1 MQKEH
6 MSTLSLVSDKEAQ
19 GGSMNPVNRV
29 IRFFDAWV
37 NFEQIRSLDLQH
49 YTLEELVRRVMNFA
63 NGFFAPMQIE
73 SEIVEALEEIQK
85 LKPKYIVELGS
96 ARGGSILL
104 WSRVADP
111 AATIVSIS
119 LPDGNFGGGSSL
131 RVPFFK
137 RFPLP
142 GQTLHII
149 RSDSQIQK
157 TVDMTKSCLKNNP
170 VDFLFIDADHTPAGV
185 RTDFNLYSPLVRK
198 GGVIAFHDIAIT
210 EPEYGVKDLWLEL
223 KTQYNTRD
231 IYGHPVSYG
240 IGLLRK

>member
-96 ARGGSILL
+96 APEGRFCFGRAWLTRPQPSFPSASRMVISEAVPPCVCHSSKGSLCL
-104 WSRVADP
+104 GRRSTSF
-111 AATIVSIS
+111 AAT
-119 LPDGNFGGGSSL
+119 PKF
-131 RVPFFK
+131 R
-137 RFPLP
+137 R
-142 GQTLHII
+142 Q
-149 RSDSQIQK
+149 
-157 TVDMTKSCLKNNP
+157 
-170 VDFLFIDADHTPAGV
+170 
-185 RTDFNLYSPLVRK
+185 
-198 GGVIAFHDIAIT
+198 
-210 EPEYGVKDLWLEL
+210 
-223 KTQYNTRD
+223 
-231 IYGHPVSYG
+231 
-240 IGLLRK
+240 